1 MIPSTKKMQRWM
13 SRFLLFGTLSAML
26 LVFIG
31 GAWYLIQQGSHPLQS
46 ELLTVTAPIDI
57 LQILTHVDHFTPQSL
72 IELGLSLLIAVQ
84 VFRILWL
91 FGFYILANDYWFTF
105 FTGFI
110 LCAILYSLL
119 LMR

>member
-1 MIPSTKKMQRWM
+1 MIPPTKPMQRWM
-13 SRFLLFGTLSAML
+13 SRFMLLGTLAAMAI
-26 LVFIG
+26 VFLG
-31 GAWYLIQQGSHPLQS
+31 GLGYLATEGMQPLQS
-46 ELLTVTAPIDI
+46 ELLTVTQPMDL
-57 LQILTHVDHFTPQSL
+57 LQILGQLNHLTPLSL
-72 IELGLSLLIAVQ
+72 IELGLALLIAVQ

-91 FGFYILANDYWFTF
+91 FGFYILANDHWFTF